1 MGEVKV
7 DLPEVV
13 FGWNYGVQQEHSV
26 LEMTA
31 LHEVQKSVIKTDT
44 LDGPSLRFRIIAY
57 LAAA

>member
-1 MGEVKV
+1 MKV

-44 LDGPSLRFRIIAY
+44 LDGPHISLPGPHNC
-57 LAAA
+57 LSSSKV

>member
-1 MGEVKV
+1 VGEVKV

>member
-1 MGEVKV
+1 MKV
-7 DLPEVV
+7 ALPEVV

>member
-1 MGEVKV
+1 MKV

>member
-1 MGEVKV
+1 MKV

-13 FGWNYGVQQEHSV
+13 FEWNYGVQQEHSV

-44 LDGPSLRFRIIAY
+44 LEGPCPGIGVGNH
-57 LAAA
+57 

>member
-1 MGEVKV
+1 MKV

-44 LDGPSLRFRIIAY
+44 LDGLKSAGPDLLIPWS
-57 LAAA
+57 

>member
-1 MGEVKV
+1 MKV

-44 LDGPSLRFRIIAY
+44 LVDPGACSSMALVRLPSL
-57 LAAA
+57 

>member
-1 MGEVKV
+1 MKV
-7 DLPEVV
+7 DQPEVV